1 VAIPKF
7 CFLFSKRIKFISF
20 IKKEN
25 ALKVLSHY
33 SQVLI
38 VFSTSDYLVNYVLYF
53 AIEELQLIA
62 DTIIKLIDE
71 LNNQCVNEIE
81 RSTKTRYIQASS
93 NNCRL
98 LSNCLESIIKIRN
111 LENFTSISNKLKTNM
126 NSILN
131 TIFIKLTDVYPFL
144 AIEISKLIQL
154 LTLRTD

>member
-1 VAIPKF
+1 
-7 CFLFSKRIKFISF
+7 
-20 IKKEN
+20 
-25 ALKVLSHY
+25 LSHY

-53 AIEELQLIA
+53 AIEELQLIV
-62 DTIIKLIDE
+62 DTIIKMIDE
-71 LNNQCVNEIE
+71 LNNECVNEIE
-81 RSTKTRYIQASS
+81 RSTKTRYIQALFY
-93 NNCRL
+93 NCRL

-131 TIFIKLTDVYPFL
+131 TIFIKLTGVYPLL

-154 LTLRTD
+154 LTLKTD